1 MKALSRRSGPLLFLT
16 ELLISILVL
25 AVAAAFCVGLF
36 SSAHME
42 RQKSA
47 SLNLAVSLA
56 QNAAETFKSQGD
68 TLSGL
73 VSDFKADDSVLN
85 LGYDNN
91 GVPCD
96 INSAAYVLRL
106 DVSSKNGLA
115 QGDISVF
122 NAAGD
127 ELYSLSVC
135 ALQEVS
141 P

>member
-25 AVAAAFCVGLF
+25 ALAAAFCVSLF

-47 SLNLAVSLA
+47 SLNLAVGLA
-56 QNAAETFKSQGD
+56 QNAAETFKSKGD
-68 TLSGL
+68 SLCVLLSG
-73 VSDFKADDSVLN
+73 SQASDSVYN
-85 LGYDNN
+85 LFYDNK

-96 INSAAYVLRL
+96 INSAVYVLRL
-106 DVSSKNGLA
+106 DVSKENGLA

-122 NAAGD
+122 NAAGN